1 MILEA
6 LNNTMRDFDKIVCQS
21 IDVIGWGD
29 ANQIFNKSCLNIF
42 LIDIDHQ
49 LSHLDDLFS
58 LLSEDEKEASKKY
71 RLIRDRQKF
80 IVSKAIRRNIL
91 SKYLELDPQTL
102 SFFINDFKKPYIISE
117 EALYFSVS
125 YSGQYIAMAF
135 HSKEIGLD
143 IEIVNNTFDYETI
156 QEKVFNNEERLS
168 IKEAALKTKQ
178 FYTLWTRKEA
188 LIKATAQGIDDFFI
202 DIPSLTGIHYLPKS
216 ILHKNLDY
224 VIGTSLI
231 SGNILLSI
239 AFPSIGI
246 DTLNKINLYSWSN
259 ILTN

>member
-1 MILEA
+1 MS
-6 LNNTMRDFDKIVCQS
+6 DFDKIVCQA

-29 ANQIFNKSCLNIF
+29 ANQIFNKSYLNIF
-42 LIDIDHQ
+42 LIDIDDH
-49 LSHLDDLFS
+49 LIHLDDLFS
-58 LLSEDEKEASKKY
+58 ILSEDEKEASKKY

-102 SFFINDFKKPYIISE
+102 SFFINDFKKPYVISE

-143 IEIVNNTFDYETI
+143 IEILSNLFDYETI
-156 QEKVFNNEERLS
+156 LGQVFSKDERLS
-168 IKEAALKTKQ
+168 INEASERTKQ

-188 LIKATAQGIDDFFI
+188 LIKATSQGIDDYFT

-224 VIGTSLI
+224 VISTVI
-231 SGNILLSI
+231 VHDNILLSI
-239 AFPSIGI
+239 AFSSNGEVTP
-246 DTLNKINLYSWSN
+246 NKINLYNWSN

>member
-1 MILEA
+1 MS
-6 LNNTMRDFDKIVCQS
+6 DFDKIVCQA

-29 ANQIFNKSCLNIF
+29 ANQIFNKSYLNIF
-42 LIDIDHQ
+42 LIDIDDH
-49 LSHLDDLFS
+49 LIHLDDLFS
-58 LLSEDEKEASKKY
+58 ILSEDEKEASKKY

-102 SFFINDFKKPYIISE
+102 SFFINDFKKPYVISE
-117 EALYFSVS
+117 EALDFSVS

-143 IEIVNNTFDYETI
+143 IEILSNLFDYETI
-156 QEKVFNNEERLS
+156 LGQVFSKDERLS
-168 IKEAALKTKQ
+168 INEASERTKQ

-188 LIKATAQGIDDFFI
+188 LIKATSQGIDDYFT

-224 VIGTSLI
+224 VISTVI
-231 SGNILLSI
+231 VHDNILLSI
-239 AFPSIGI
+239 AFSSNGEVTP
-246 DTLNKINLYSWSN
+246 NKINLYNWSN

>member
-1 MILEA
+1 
-6 LNNTMRDFDKIVCQS
+6 MRDFDKIVCQS

-58 LLSEDEKEASKKY
+58 LLSEYEKEASKKY

-143 IEIVNNTFDYETI
+143 IEILSNLFDYETI
-156 QEKVFNNEERLS
+156 LGQVFSKDERLS
-168 IKEAALKTKQ
+168 INEAPERTKQ

-188 LIKATAQGIDDFFI
+188 LIKATSQGIDDYFT

-224 VIGTSLI
+224 VISTAI
-231 SGNILLSI
+231 VHDNILLSI
-239 AFPSIGI
+239 AFSSNGEVTP
-246 DTLNKINLYSWSN
+246 NKINLYNWSN